1 MPGSIAKMQGLKSRC
16 RFGLDILLTLAQT
29 DTPYVTFS
37 EHNLVLPERSQNLGK
52 TTVKI
57 NEYGCNVKY
66 DKITYI
72 KRIRQF

>member
-37 EHNLVLPERSQNLGK
+37 EHNLLLSERSQNLGK
-52 TTVKI
+52 VKI
-57 NEYGCNVKY
+57 NEFGRNVN
-66 DKITYI
+66 DNKITSI